1 MSWFT
6 KFEQVTANTL
16 KSIFMETNA
25 LIAESEREIMRW
37 EAQIDTEKKFLAKI
51 SAKAHEQA
59 IAAAVK
65 AQEEADELKLEIT
78 KAKEVA
84 DKYAIQSVESA
95 GDKPNQQPI
104 SNF

>member
-1 MSWFT
+1 MSWFK
-6 KFEQVTANTL
+6 KFEQVTANKL

-25 LIAESEREIMRW
+25 LIAESEREIARW
-37 EAQIDTEKKFLAKI
+37 EAQVETEKQFLAKI

-59 IAAAVK
+59 IAAAQK
-65 AQEEADELKLEIT
+65 AQEEADALKSEIT

-84 DKYAIQSVESA
+84 DKYAIKPVENSGA
-95 GDKPNQQPI
+95 EANQRPQ

>member
-25 LIAESEREIMRW
+25 LIAESEREIARW
-37 EAQIDTEKKFLAKI
+37 EAQVETEKKFLAKI
-51 SAKAHEQA
+51 SARAHEQA
-59 IAAAVK
+59 IAAAIK
-65 AQEEADELKLEIT
+65 AQEEADSLKLEIV

-84 DKYAIQSVESA
+84 DKYAIQSMENPGVETYQER
-95 GDKPNQQPI
+95 K